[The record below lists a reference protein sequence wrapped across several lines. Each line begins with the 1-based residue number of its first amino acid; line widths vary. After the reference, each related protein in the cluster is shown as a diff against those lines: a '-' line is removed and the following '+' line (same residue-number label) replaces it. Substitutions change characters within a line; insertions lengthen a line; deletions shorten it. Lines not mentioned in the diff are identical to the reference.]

1 MVNSTNLQKNTASES
16 DSNTTIF
23 DSSSFSSTSV
33 DIINVGNNL
42 IHNNINNGTGST
54 TSTTTGD
61 NMKNSI
67 TSSSDY
73 SNLITNNLSKKL
85 LDNFIEK
92 IENNDIITS
101 LTTTFTYDLI
111 STKNNNLAIEDN
123 EIPGLTYN
131 VNTFYKVFSKFLNN
145 SNAHGANS
153 TVNYF
158 ATFFQGIT
166 SNRLTDFLPIMNF
179 GPNDYI
185 LYDITV
191 PDLKWLS
198 QHNLFNITPYF
209 YTYVTPDNRT
219 TTPFASV
226 DVTIPLF
233 NEFKTPGKKIKICM
247 TSSKNVAE
255 KFESKGYI
263 ISKIPVDYI
272 NSTTFLPLIRVGN
285 LHNVDAIDINRF
297 CKTHFYKSSDST
309 INNNF
314 TSQEIINQLP
324 PTLSP
329 NNPTFLNNLNTF
341 TNIVT
346 YLNNNVCDISKTLQ
360 TYKYLSNFYE
370 FGSTTPYAI
379 DSFYTSISTT
389 PIAGIQGNN
398 TGENYFNSN
407 AIDLRLV
414 KTQFLYILS
423 LNQNKMQI
431 GLSSNIQVY
440 DLDNLKVITNGT
452 ISTSPELPSMASS
465 LYPEIDSN
473 YNNLSLFNLSSFNVQ
488 NLLNVGIKNVII
500 IERNTYNP
508 INYYQSSNDYAGKC
522 YILYGKDLSTD
533 DTANLKTITN
543 NDITI
548 SYLNN

>member
-1 MVNSTNLQKNTASES
+1 MVNSTNPLVVADS
-16 DSNTTIF
+16 DSTNFT
-23 DSSSFSSTSV
+23 SSSFSSTSV
-33 DIINVGNNL
+33 DIVNVGSLSYNNS
-42 IHNNINNGTGST
+42 NNGSGST
-54 TSTTTGD
+54 TSTSSGD
-61 NMKNSI
+61 NMTNSI
-67 TSSSDY
+67 TTSFDY
-73 SNLITNNLSKKL
+73 SNLITNNLSKNI

-92 IENNDIITS
+92 IENKDIITS
-101 LTTTFTYDLI
+101 LTATFTYDLI
-111 STKNNNLAIEDN
+111 STKINDLSIEDN
-123 EIPGLTYN
+123 EIHGLTYN

-145 SNAHGANS
+145 SDADGANS

-179 GPNDYI
+179 GANDYI

-191 PDLKWLS
+191 PDITWLS

-209 YTYVTPDNRT
+209 YNYVTPDNRT

-233 NEFKTPGKKIKICM
+233 IDFKTPGKKIKICM
-247 TSSKNVAE
+247 TSSKTVAQN
-255 KFESKGYI
+255 FESQGYI
-263 ISKIPVDYI
+263 ISKIPVNYI
-272 NSTTFLPLIRVGN
+272 NSSTFLPLIRVGN
-285 LHNVDAIDINRF
+285 LHNVDDIDINSF
-297 CKTHFYKSSDST
+297 VKTYFYKSSDST

-314 TSQEIINQLP
+314 TSQEIIDGLP

-341 TNIVT
+341 TNIVS
-346 YLNNNVCDISKTLQ
+346 YLNDNVCDKNKTLQ

-370 FGSTTPYAI
+370 FGSTRPYAI
-379 DSFYTSISTT
+379 NSFYTSISTT
-389 PIAGIQGNN
+389 PIAQLEGNN

-407 AIDLRLV
+407 AIDLTLV
-414 KTQFLYILS
+414 KTPFLYILS

-465 LYPEIDSN
+465 LYPDIDSN
-473 YNNLSLFNLSSFNVQ
+473 SNNLSLFNLSAFNVQ
-488 NLLNVGIKNVII
+488 NLLNVGVKYVII

-508 INYYQSSNDYAGKC
+508 INYYQSSNDYPGKC
-522 YILYGKDLSTD
+522 YILYGNKLSTD
-533 DTANLKTITN
+533 DTVELKKITN